1 MQPDWRG
8 TEVVDVGEA
17 EKTTPAGGG
26 GPAGVVLVASVWEEV
41 GADLFVGNLGGGRPD
56 KFDDL
61 HLAPPGRVLK
71 C

>member
-1 MQPDWRG
+1 M
-8 TEVVDVGEA
+8 DVGEA

-26 GPAGVVLVASVWEEV
+26 GPAGVVFVASVWEEV

-56 KFDDL
+56 KFDDPY
-61 HLAPPGRVLK
+61 LAPVRIDLK